1 MNRCYA
7 VKNKT
12 IDFTKFKT
20 AARNSV
26 VSEFG
31 LERMIRVNVVA
42 LGLVCFSLGTKKNTT
57 LSSVFT
63 LQHFTKKCE
72 E

>member
-1 MNRCYA
+1 M
-7 VKNKT
+7 KNKT

-26 VSEFG
+26 VG
-31 LERMIRVNVVA
+31 LERMIRVNVVT
-42 LGLVCFSLGTKKNTT
+42 LGFVCYSLGTKKNTT